1 MASGHEPPERIENV
15 VIFAIMQGNP
25 STTPSAQTDGLGS
38 PLVSFA
44 CPPLGG
50 PWGWTRHAGRRSRVG
65 IRPSPMRDAHRPDD
79 VFRLPHPLPRAP

>member
-50 PWGWTRHAGRRSRVG
+50 PGDVHDMPGGGRGSESA
-65 IRPSPMRDAHRPDD
+65 P
-79 VFRLPHPLPRAP
+79 RL